1 MFSTTLFYFPISVTT
16 RLLKLLHQLKPTTE
30 KRGQALNV
38 ALMRKAA
45 SQQAASTQA
54 AASQAEGELT
64 ARSTWGTALPWV
76 TSGRAAVQAL
86 LCPWGCGHLAGT
98 LMSPHTAKAAAQSQT
113 SQRSSWRSVLTSP
126 FCMAAAHPRIIGCS
140 LLQLHAAAHA
150 AQCACTELR
159 FLLPS
164 TSHPAVLPTLLPFYS
179 RFFNLLKTGQRS
191 QGSQL

>member
-1 MFSTTLFYFPISVTT
+1 M
-16 RLLKLLHQLKPTTE
+16 
-30 KRGQALNV
+30 

-140 LLQLHAAAHA
+140 LLQLHMQPSVHA
-150 AQCACTELR
+150 QSCVSSCPPLNTQQYFQPC
-159 FLLPS
+159 FLFVRDS
-164 TSHPAVLPTLLPFYS
+164 SIC
-179 RFFNLLKTGQRS
+179 
-191 QGSQL
+191 